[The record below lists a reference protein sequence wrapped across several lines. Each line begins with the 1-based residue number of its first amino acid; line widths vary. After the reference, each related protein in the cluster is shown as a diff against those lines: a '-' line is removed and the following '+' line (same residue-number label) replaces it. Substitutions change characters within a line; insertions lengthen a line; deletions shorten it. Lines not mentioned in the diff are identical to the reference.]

1 MTESLWEQKEDSMSA
16 LTKEVMTNE
25 HKFVGDKVY
34 ALPIYAL
41 LTQMHQKKRRSFDGT
56 FYYINLSKRILRVPH
71 SYRADRCSI
80 ADGYRSIPDMYRM
93 IETAMLDLG
102 SEPEMAPLKQEMIVL
117 RDRVE
122 AMKKKFSDKQ
132 RYPYSELD
140 NQLDPIARKIENK
153 YGLNVGS
160 FRAPTERTLKWEPP
174 EKDKTKDM
182 PELEFSLY
190 CNIETFRKSAKADE
204 SFSPIISW
212 DFRIEKNDNPGALSP
227 LELVGSNCPNMEEF
241 TKLREQFRTMSI
253 ETYEQYRTVYKEYN
267 KKVQEFE
274 TELADTLKEYKRVYD
289 TYCAAAVNEI
299 LLVQDFDAII

>member
-1 MTESLWEQKEDSMSA
+1 MAESLWEQKEDSTRD
-16 LTKEVMTNE
+16 LTKEVMTSE

-80 ADGYRSIPDMYRM
+80 VDGYRSVPDMYRM
-93 IETAMLDLG
+93 IETAVLDLG
-102 SEPEMAPLKQEMIVL
+102 PEPSMAPLKQEMIVL
-117 RDRVE
+117 RNKVE
-122 AMKKKFSDKQ
+122 AMKKKFGNKDH
-132 RYPYSELD
+132 YPYSELD
-140 NQLDPIARKIENK
+140 NQLEPISKKIEKK
-153 YGLNVGS
+153 YGLKDGS
-160 FRAPTERTLKWEPP
+160 FRAPSERTLKWEPP
-174 EKDKTKDM
+174 EKEQTDAM
-182 PELEFSLY
+182 PDLELSLH
-190 CNIETFRKSAKADE
+190 CSIETFRKSVKADE
-204 SFSPIISW
+204 TFSPIISW
-212 DFRIEKNDNPGALSP
+212 DFKVEKDDNPGALSP

-241 TKLREQFRTMSI
+241 TNLREQFRTMSI
-253 ETYEQYRTVYKEYN
+253 ETYEQYRAVYKEYN

-289 TYCAAAVNEI
+289 TYCAASVKEI

>member
-1 MTESLWEQKEDSMSA
+1 
-16 LTKEVMTNE
+16 
-25 HKFVGDKVY
+25 
-34 ALPIYAL
+34 
-41 LTQMHQKKRRSFDGT
+41 
-56 FYYINLSKRILRVPH
+56 
-71 SYRADRCSI
+71 
-80 ADGYRSIPDMYRM
+80 MYRM
-93 IETAMLDLG
+93 IETAVLDLG

-132 RYPYSELD
+132 HYPYSELD
-140 NQLDPIARKIENK
+140 NQLNPIAKKIEKK
-153 YGLNVGS
+153 YGLNDGS

-182 PELEFSLY
+182 PELEFSLH
-190 CNIETFRKSAKADE
+190 CSIETFRKSVKADE
-204 SFSPIISW
+204 AFSPIISW
-212 DFRIEKNDNPGALSP
+212 DFRIEKDDNPGALSP

-241 TKLREQFRTMSI
+241 INLREQFRTMSI
-253 ETYEQYRTVYKEYN
+253 EIYEQYRTVYKEYN

>member
-1 MTESLWEQKEDSMSA
+1 MSA